1 MTKSA
6 NILIVDDEPDMC
18 WALIN
23 ILRKEGYRTTAVTTA
38 REGLA
43 QVRQKGFAAVI
54 IDAKLPDMDG
64 VELVTQIRQA
74 DSKTAIILISGYFYP
89 EDRAVEEGLQ
99 QGLFA
104 AFVSK
109 PFNIK
114 EVRSIVR
121 KVIG

>member
-18 WALIN
+18 WALTN

-43 QVRQKGFAAVI
+43 QVRQARFAAVMV
-54 IDAKLPDMDG
+54 DAKLRDMDG

-74 DSKTAIILISGYFYP
+74 DSKTAIILISGYYYA

-99 QGLFA
+99 QGLYT
-104 AFVSK
+104 AFISK
-109 PFNIK
+109 PFDIK
-114 EVRSIVR
+114 EVRSVVR
-121 KVIG
+121 KMVR